1 MTSTPVPA
9 PNEAPRRADLEQ
21 RLEAVRERIAVAT
34 RAAGRERAPELVV
47 VTKFFPASDVRLL
60 HELGVREVGENRDQ
74 EASVKAMEVQD
85 LDLNWHFIGQ
95 LQSNKAK
102 SIVRYAAALHSLDRA
117 SLAKALGKAMGREAE
132 RRADEGV
139 AAREDLSTLI
149 QIDLRSAEQRS
160 GDQGGIGRGGAE
172 PEDVQQLADLV
183 AQTEGLSLAGVMA
196 VAPLGDDPSPAFE
209 RLAGI
214 SAALR
219 GNHPTAD
226 WISAGMS
233 HDLEQAVAA
242 GATHLRV
249 GSDVLGPRPPVL

>member
-1 MTSTPVPA
+1 MNNTPAPA
-9 PNEAPRRADLEQ
+9 PNEAHRREDLEK
-21 RLEAVRERIAVAT
+21 RLSAVRERIAAAT
-34 RAAGRERAPELVV
+34 RAAGRDQAPELVV

-60 HELGVREVGENRDQ
+60 NELGVREVGENRDQ
-74 EASVKAMEVQD
+74 EASAKAAEVERLH
-85 LDLNWHFIGQ
+85 LDWHFIGQ

-102 SIVRYAAALHSLDRA
+102 SVVRYAAALHSLDRA
-117 SLAKALGKAMGREAE
+117 SLVKTLGKAMSREAE
-132 RRADEGV
+132 RRAEEGL
-139 AAREDLSTLI
+139 APREDLSTLI
-149 QIDLRSAEQRS
+149 QVDLRA
-160 GDQGGIGRGGAE
+160 GDQRTGNDGGIGRGGAE
-172 PEDVQQLADLV
+172 PEEVHQLADLV
-183 AQTEGLSLAGVMA
+183 AQTEGLALAGVMA

-214 SAALR
+214 SASLR
-219 GNHPTAD
+219 ENHPTAD